1 MIEIDKYQR
10 QPLTTQDKQFLENRL
25 LASKKDF
32 KLNLIIFLIIWLISP
47 YLRSLSDQDALID
60 EMSYPLALAI
70 MSIFFFGYLGYY
82 YYKGLYQVKLA
93 LKTDFKIVLHSIVVK
108 KKNAPLFHRSE
119 FRLEL
124 TSKEFRFHYFPLT
137 LMNEFPQG
145 QLLYLE
151 MSGAGKQL
159 LDIRNT

>member
-1 MIEIDKYQR
+1 MIEIDQH
-10 QPLTTQDKQFLENRL
+10 QSHPLTAQDKQFLETRL
-25 LASKKDF
+25 LESKKDF
-32 KLNLIIFLIIWLISP
+32 KLNLVIFIIIWLISP
-47 YLRSLSDQDALID
+47 YLRSLSDHDPLID

-82 YYKGLYQVKLA
+82 YFKGVYQVKLA
-93 LKTDFKIVLHSIVVK
+93 LKTNFKIVLHSIVVK
-108 KKNAPLFHRSE
+108 KKNAPLFHRIE

-124 TSKEFRFHYFPLT
+124 TNKEFRYHYFPLT
-137 LMNEFPQG
+137 LMNDFPQG

-159 LDIRNT
+159 LEIRNT

>member
-1 MIEIDKYQR
+1 MIEIDKHQTL
-10 QPLTTQDKQFLENRL
+10 PLSAQDKQFLETRL
-25 LASKKDF
+25 LESKKDF
-32 KLNLIIFLIIWLISP
+32 KLNLIIFIIIWLISP
-47 YLRSLSDQDALID
+47 YLRSLSGNDPLVE

-70 MSIFFFGYLGYY
+70 MSLFFFGYLGYY

-93 LKTDFKIVLHSIVVK
+93 VKTDFKIVLHSIVVK
-108 KKNAPLFHRSE
+108 KKNAPMFHRSE

-124 TSKEFRFHYFPLT
+124 TSKEFRYHYFPLT

-159 LDIRNT
+159 LEIRN

>member
-1 MIEIDKYQR
+1 MIEIDKHQR
-10 QPLTTQDKQFLENRL
+10 QPLTIQDKQFLETRL
-25 LASKKDF
+25 LESKKDF
-32 KLNLIIFLIIWLISP
+32 KLNLVIFLIIWLISP
-47 YLRSLSDQDALID
+47 YLRSLSDKDALID
-60 EMSYPLALAI
+60 EMSYPLALAF

-108 KKNAPLFHRSE
+108 KKNAPMFHRNE

-145 QLLYLE
+145 QLLFLE
-151 MSGAGKQL
+151 MSGEGKQL

>member
-1 MIEIDKYQR
+1 MIEIDKHQKH
-10 QPLTTQDKQFLENRL
+10 PLTTQDKQFLETRL
-25 LASKKDF
+25 IASKKDF

-47 YLRSLSDQDALID
+47 YLRSLSDKDALID

-82 YYKGLYQVKLA
+82 YYKGLYQIKLA

-108 KKNAPLFHRSE
+108 KKNAPMFHRSE

-124 TSKEFRFHYFPLT
+124 TSKEFRYHYFPLT

-151 MSGAGKQL
+151 ISGAGKQL

>member
-1 MIEIDKYQR
+1 MIEIDKHQS
-10 QPLTTQDKQFLENRL
+10 QPLTAKDKAFLETRL
-25 LASKKDF
+25 LEFKKDF

-47 YLRSLSDQDALID
+47 YLRSLSGNDPLID
-60 EMSYPLALAI
+60 QMSYPLALAV

-82 YYKGLYQVKLA
+82 YYKGIYQVKQA

-108 KKNAPLFHRSE
+108 KKNAPMFHRSE

-124 TSKEFRFHYFPLT
+124 TSKAFRYHYFPLT

-159 LDIRNT
+159 LEIRNT

>member
-1 MIEIDKYQR
+1 MIEIDKHQK
-10 QPLTTQDKQFLENRL
+10 QPLTPQDKQFLETRL
-25 LASKKDF
+25 IASKKDF

-47 YLRSLSDQDALID
+47 YLRSLSDKDALID

-70 MSIFFFGYLGYY
+70 MSIFFFGYLAYY

-108 KKNAPLFHRSE
+108 KKNAPMFHRSE

-124 TSKEFRFHYFPLT
+124 TSKEFPYHYFPLT

-151 MSGAGKQL
+151 ISGAGKQL
-159 LDIRNT
+159 LEIRNT